1 MPFRAETIRGYLEGV
16 HQHYLADPATAIG
29 TPERA
34 PPATIETR
42 FRYNPEFK
50 SVYAMAPSS
59 IALLLVMIPAILMAL
74 AVVREKELGSI
85 TNFYVTPVT
94 RMEFLIGKQLPY
106 IAVSMINFA
115 VLVAI
120 AAVVLEVP
128 LKGSFAALTLGA
140 LLYVTT
146 TTGFGM
152 LVSAF
157 TRTQIAALFGTAILT
172 TVPAVQ
178 FSGMLAPVSSLTGTG
193 AIIGQGFPM
202 TYFLNVSVGAFT
214 KGLGFPDLADDL
226 GALAV
231 FVPVLTALSLAF
243 LRKQER

>member
-1 MPFRAETIRGYLEGV
+1 
-16 HQHYLADPATAIG
+16 
-29 TPERA
+29 
-34 PPATIETR
+34 
-42 FRYNPEFK
+42 
-50 SVYAMAPSS
+50 
-59 IALLLVMIPAILMAL
+59 
-74 AVVREKELGSI
+74 VREKELGSI

-106 IAVSMINFA
+106 VAVSMISFA
-115 VLVAI
+115 VLVLI
-120 AAVVLEVP
+120 ATVVFAVP
-128 LKGSFAALTLGA
+128 LKGSLAALTLGA
-140 LLYVTT
+140 LLYVTA

-152 LVSAF
+152 LISAF

-202 TYFLNVSVGAFT
+202 TYFLNISVGAFT
-214 KGLGFPDLADDL
+214 KGLGFQDLAGDL
-226 GALAV
+226 AALAA
-231 FVPVLTALSLAF
+231 FVPVLTALSLVV